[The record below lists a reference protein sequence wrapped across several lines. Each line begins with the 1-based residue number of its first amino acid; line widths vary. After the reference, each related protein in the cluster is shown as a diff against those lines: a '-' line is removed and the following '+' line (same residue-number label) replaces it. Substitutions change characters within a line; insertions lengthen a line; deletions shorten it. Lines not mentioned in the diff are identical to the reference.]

1 MYVDSA
7 VHIQY
12 SPATY
17 EASRVEWDPGPL
29 IVTGWSGE
37 RPRQGGSQA
46 CGEVLGSHF
55 KCCPW
60 HSTGLMCARSPFL
73 LTLPVSPLLHWKW
86 RSFDSC
92 VWITP
97 MAVWGKRVCALL
109 ICASLISGVCELL
122 YIRPVI
128 YRQGGDVKRMCAHL
142 LTYGLEVTVLHV
154 GLISKA
160 AALGI
165 NLECGLSGGW
175 RAAQPFWVVGST
187 AWPAT
192 WVSADPSVNHN
203 SGGIKAGANP
213 ATLLKIMRAKGEVCS
228 MPLKNNFWFSV
239 KLKSTF

>member
-46 CGEVLGSHF
+46 CGE
-55 KCCPW
+55 
-60 HSTGLMCARSPFL
+60 
-73 LTLPVSPLLHWKW
+73 
-86 RSFDSC
+86 
-92 VWITP
+92 
-97 MAVWGKRVCALL
+97 
-109 ICASLISGVCELL
+109 
-122 YIRPVI
+122 
-128 YRQGGDVKRMCAHL
+128 GGDVKRMRAHL

-192 WVSADPSVNHN
+192 
-203 SGGIKAGANP
+203 
-213 ATLLKIMRAKGEVCS
+213 
-228 MPLKNNFWFSV
+228 
-239 KLKSTF
+239 